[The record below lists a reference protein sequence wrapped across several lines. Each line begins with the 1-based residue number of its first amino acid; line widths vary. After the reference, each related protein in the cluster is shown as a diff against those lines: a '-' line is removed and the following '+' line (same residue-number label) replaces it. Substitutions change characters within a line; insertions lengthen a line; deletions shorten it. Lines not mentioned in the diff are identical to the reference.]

1 MYWSVTGERLEG
13 SSTSGLILCGEKIS
27 RSELKPGDIIVR
39 TGTNAHVV
47 MFLSWSANGQM
58 NVIHESSASV
68 NNVTIKTMDAA
79 WPYYRRLVD

>member
-1 MYWSVTGERLEG
+1 
-13 SSTSGLILCGEKIS
+13 
-27 RSELKPGDIIVR
+27 
-39 TGTNAHVV
+39 
-47 MFLSWSANGQM
+47 M